1 MDFNNDGLDDLI
13 VGERLGFVNYYRRL
27 GDGTLTSEGRIQVTA
42 GDLDVGTNSAPFVF
56 DWNNDGLL
64 DLIVG
69 RESTAGGS
77 LHLFLNSGTP
87 ENHVFTSYTAVQVG
101 ASNVAWSRSVPHM
114 EDMNGDGLMDL
125 LVGEDYGHTYYLE
138 NEGSAGNPVFSSY
151 EAITV
156 YGSPYAWPSG
166 QTDATVYVNDWNEDG
181 ILDIIQGNYVTNVW
195 VFLGN
200 ATSAE
205 DFNAPITSAG
215 VSLVLG
221 TNPVAGVLNYTVSAD
236 QPSAVNVSLFCIDG
250 RMASSWTMGTVSG
263 TVSDVHDLSSLP
275 AGVYTMV
282 LNTGEEHIV
291 RQLAVVR

>member
-27 GDGTLTSEGRIQVTA
+27 ADGTLTSEGRIQDGSV
-42 GDLDVGTNSAPFVF
+42 DLNVGLNSAPFVY

-64 DLIVG
+64 DLIAG
-69 RESTAGGS
+69 RYATSGGS
-77 LHLFLNSGTP
+77 LYLNEETA
-87 ENHVFTSYTAVQVG
+87 ENAVFNGFAAVMKG
-101 ASNVAWSRSVPHM
+101 SSPVAWSRSVPHM

-138 NEGSAGNPVFSSY
+138 NEGSAGNPVFSSS

-200 ATSAE
+200 ASSVE
-205 DFNAPITSAG
+205 DFNAPISSAG
-215 VSLVLG
+215 VNLFPGS
-221 TNPVAGVLNYTVSAD
+221 NPVAGVLNYTVSVD
-236 QPSAVNVSLFCIDG
+236 QPSTVNVSLFCIDG
-250 RMASSWTMGTVSG
+250 RMVSNWTMGTVSG
-263 TVSDVHDLSSLP
+263 TASDVHDLSSLP

-282 LNTGEEHIV
+282 LNAGEEHIV
-291 RQLAVVR
+291 HQLVVVR